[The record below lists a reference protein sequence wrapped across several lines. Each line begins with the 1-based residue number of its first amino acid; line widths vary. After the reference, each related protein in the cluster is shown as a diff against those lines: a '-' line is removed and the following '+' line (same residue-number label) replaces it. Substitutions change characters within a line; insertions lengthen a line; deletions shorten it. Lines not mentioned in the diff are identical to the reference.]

1 MVSEKIDPLGEQ
13 HRKVFAIGDLVSHF
27 IYKDQLYI
35 VKSIEDNGDVRLYSV
50 KQMTSDEWVTNPKVL
65 DFVE

>member
-13 HRKVFAIGDLVSHF
+13 HQKVFAIGDLVSHF

-35 VKSIEDNGDVRLYSV
+35 VKSIEENGDVRLYSV
-50 KQMTSDEWVTNPKVL
+50 KQMTSDDWVTDPKVL